1 MRITTAS
8 TADAD
13 AVADLWVELAD
24 DQRRYGSHLLGP
36 PNRPAI
42 REAILQRIVTDD
54 LLIARLDGTTVGFVM
69 FTMEGGR
76 YEQDVRTGLVE
87 NLYVRAE
94 SRRDGVGSALLD
106 GAEQRLT
113 EAGAT
118 AIAIEAMADNEAA
131 REFYARHGYG
141 PHRVELEKS
150 MESDTS

>member
-24 DQRRYGSHLLGP
+24 DQQRHGSHLLGEA
-36 PNRPAI
+36 NRPAI
-42 REAILQRIVTDD
+42 REAILQRTVTDD
-54 LLIARLDGTTVGFVM
+54 LLVARRDGRILGFVM
-69 FTMEGGR
+69 YTIEGGR
-76 YEQDVRTGLVE
+76 YEQDVTLGLVE
-87 NLYVRAE
+87 NLYVRSD
-94 SRRDGVGSALLD
+94 SRRDGIGSALLD

-113 EAGAT
+113 DAGAT
-118 AIAIEAMADNEAA
+118 AITIEAMADNEAA
-131 REFYARHGYG
+131 REFYATHGYE